1 MSMRVKAILQ
11 PLTDKNIK
19 LINKDG
25 YYWAQGNC
33 VMSNFGDTNTVI
45 FCMCINH
52 KEAKRV
58 AKAINLL
65 EYLED
70 N

>member
-1 MSMRVKAILQ
+1 MKTIFQ
-11 PLTDKNIK
+11 TLTNSNIK
-19 LINKDG
+19 QINKDG
-25 YYWAQGNC
+25 WYFAQGNC
-33 VMSNFGDTNTVI
+33 VMSNFGDQNTAT

-65 EYLED
+65 ENLES

>member
-1 MSMRVKAILQ
+1 MKDKTIFQ
-11 PLTDKNIK
+11 TLTNSNIK
-19 LINKDG
+19 QINKDG

-33 VMSNFGDTNTVI
+33 VMCNFGDTNTST

-52 KEAKRV
+52 KEAKRI

-65 EYLED
+65 EHLES